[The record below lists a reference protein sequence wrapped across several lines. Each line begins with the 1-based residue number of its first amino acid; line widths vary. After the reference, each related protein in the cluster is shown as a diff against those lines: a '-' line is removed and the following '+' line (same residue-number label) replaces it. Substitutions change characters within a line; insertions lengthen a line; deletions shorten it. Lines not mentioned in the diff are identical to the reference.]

1 MSQKLFEEVGH
12 RHHKVL
18 LSLLLWSKAKGVLLL
33 WQKLLLLLLSSFFS
47 KKAKVHIDTK
57 L

>member
-33 WQKLLLLLLSSFFS
+33 WQKLLLLLSSFFS